1 MLVALFFLKVWLHL
15 DYDMNS
21 ALVLNAFQSFIE
33 AQTSEVQIS
42 KLYWIGCAGLVL
54 VFSHTID

>member
-1 MLVALFFLKVWLHL
+1 
-15 DYDMNS
+15 MNS